1 MSNIV
6 FVQDGVVTSA
16 PASYGVV
23 DFSIG
28 GQLARKQ
35 LSRQGVGAD
44 GRTLRGL
51 VAINNCRDAIRDT
64 LKKPQA
70 MLNSLKS
77 IGVRRLVIG

>member
-28 GQLARKQ
+28 GQLARKMIP
-35 LSRQGVGAD
+35 SAD
-44 GRTLRGL
+44 GRTRRGL
-51 VAINNCRDAIRDT
+51 VAINSMRDDIRDT
-64 LKKPQA
+64 LKNPA
-70 MLNSLKS
+70 ALMGAREIL
-77 IGVRRLVIG
+77 GARRLVIG